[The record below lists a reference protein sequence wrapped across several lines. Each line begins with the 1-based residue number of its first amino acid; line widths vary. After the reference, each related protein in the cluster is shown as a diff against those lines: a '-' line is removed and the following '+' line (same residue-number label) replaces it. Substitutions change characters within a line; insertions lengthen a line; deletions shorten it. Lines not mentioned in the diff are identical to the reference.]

1 MSGELYCYA
10 KWVKTSRLTPLFVV
24 SLVIVFL
31 AAMPLLAGSA
41 PRQVVTIKG
50 EILDMGC
57 FISRGLRGQI
67 HRECATKCLANG
79 VPVGLI
85 TADSTVYYL
94 SQNHDRAMD
103 PTSYGPPDPFEL
115 CRRSPAVIME
125 ITGFVW
131 ERKGIKEL
139 EVKAARVAPTPPPAT
154 P

>member
-1 MSGELYCYA
+1 MKIPRFS
-10 KWVKTSRLTPLFVV
+10 PLFVALAV
-24 SLVIVFL
+24 ALFLVAVL
-31 AAMPLLAGSA
+31 PLSAGGA
-41 PRQVVTIKG
+41 PPKIAVVKG

-57 FISRGLRGQI
+57 FISRGLREQI

-103 PTSYGPPDPFEL
+103 PTGYGSSPDPYEL

-125 ITGFVW
+125 ITGLIW

-139 EVKAARVAPTPPPAT
+139 EVKAARVAPVPPPAT

>member
-1 MSGELYCYA
+1 MKNLPFS
-10 KWVKTSRLTPLFVV
+10 PLAVV
-24 SLVIVFL
+24 SLVVVFL
-31 AAMPLLAGSA
+31 ATVPLLAVGA
-41 PRQVVTIKG
+41 PRKAVTIRG

-57 FISRGLRGQI
+57 FISRGLAGQV

-79 VPVGLI
+79 VPVGLV

-103 PTSYGPPDPFEL
+103 PTSYGPPDPFQL
-115 CRRSPAVIME
+115 CRQSPALIME
-125 ITGFVW
+125 ITGIVW

-139 EVKAARVAPTPPPAT
+139 EVKAARVAPNPPPAT

>member
-1 MSGELYCYA
+1 M
-10 KWVKTSRLTPLFVV
+10 KNSRFSPFVVV
-24 SLVIVFL
+24 SLAAIFL
-31 AAMPLLAGSA
+31 FVMPLLAGGA
-41 PRQVVTIKG
+41 PRKIVTIKG

-57 FISRGLRGQI
+57 FISRGLAGQV

-79 VPVGLI
+79 VPVGLV

-115 CRRSPAVIME
+115 CRRSPAVVME
-125 ITGFVW
+125 ITGIVW

-139 EVKAARVAPTPPPAT
+139 EVKAARVAPNPPPAT